1 MSDRIWTTKD
11 GEEIAVEDMDD
22 RHLLNAHKFICNKL
36 EGFIEMRSFG
46 CSIMA
51 PRVGT
56 IAEEHFE
63 QAMDEIEEE
72 EPRTCMWKSWL
83 EDEIAMRDLK
93 PLEHKKARRIPKAEL
108 SKAIVVDGREIGTIH
123 KLVEGDE

>member
-11 GEEIAVEDMDD
+11 GEEIAIEDMDD
-22 RHLLNAHKFICNKL
+22 RHLLNAHQWVCNYL
-36 EGFIEMRSFG
+36 EEVQVMRATS
-46 CSIMA
+46 CSVFA

-63 QAMDEIEEE
+63 QAMDEMEEK
-72 EPRTCMWKSWL
+72 EPMLRTWKSWF
-83 EDEIAMRDLK
+83 EDEIVMRDLK
-93 PLEHKKARRIPKAEL
+93 PLKHKKAKRIPKAEL

-123 KLVEGDE
+123 KLAEGDE